1 MFTKF
6 CLDSFTGDLDQVNAV
21 YGTRIPTEVAA
32 GAFRCYDRVHQLMCA
47 IDGIDRAGSNA
58 QGAPDAFLFPDHSE
72 HGRCERPTFVIELEG
87 FTSKQVG
94 KRCNGLFSPR
104 GATIDCFTKGDGFGV
119 RLAAWITALRAL
131 CLGQL

>member
-6 CLDSFTGDLDQVNAV
+6 CRDVFIGYLDQVNAV
-21 YGTRIPTEVAA
+21 HRARIPAEIAA
-32 GAFRCYDRVHQLMCA
+32 CAVSGDDRVHQLMCA